1 MGGKRDET
9 AEERS
14 KRKEKEKR
22 EGLSKKKDK
31 KRDETPEERAAR
43 KAAKSSDGKSKDE
56 RKEKSAKASKQQQS
70 GQAALKEKK
79 QKSRGPPVGMMM
91 QEKGGSKNDYLAG
104 MDLPSSSDD
113 EDVEEK
119 VERDLTKN
127 AFDGPSDKEVAKARK
142 KEIEMAR
149 KEAMAK
155 EEAMRDDDDAFNVRL
170 PAMDD
175 QAMAQMA
182 NSRDIKIDNFS
193 VSVRGKPLLTDTNIT
208 IAHGRRYGIVGPNGT
223 GKTTLMKLLARRKI
237 PVPEFI
243 DILLV
248 EQEVVGD
255 ERTALES
262 VVAADVELMEL
273 RQKKME
279 YEQLME
285 KMAQADES
293 KNEALIKE
301 MNQLTF
307 KDEETDRDGR
317 VQVDEDVRSAETERR
332 RYRGGESVKDSAWF
346 RFYCRQER
354 RNERHGSIFHA
365 QFDQELFRRLE
376 NADFLSSSFIHRTDV
391 FIVGRTDESL
401 GFTSGHLVRRVLDAL
416 EEDFDCGF
424 ARSRFLKRC
433 HDGYH
438 PFARPP
444 ARSIQRKL

>member
-193 VSVRGKPLLTDTNIT
+193 VSVRGKPL
-208 IAHGRRYGIVGPNGT
+208 
-223 GKTTLMKLLARRKI
+223 
-237 PVPEFI
+237 
-243 DILLV
+243 
-248 EQEVVGD
+248 
-255 ERTALES
+255 
-262 VVAADVELMEL
+262 
-273 RQKKME
+273 
-279 YEQLME
+279 
-285 KMAQADES
+285 
-293 KNEALIKE
+293 
-301 MNQLTF
+301 
-307 KDEETDRDGR
+307 
-317 VQVDEDVRSAETERR
+317 
-332 RYRGGESVKDSAWF
+332 
-346 RFYCRQER
+346 
-354 RNERHGSIFHA
+354 
-365 QFDQELFRRLE
+365 
-376 NADFLSSSFIHRTDV
+376 FL
-391 FIVGRTDESL
+391 
-401 GFTSGHLVRRVLDAL
+401 
-416 EEDFDCGF
+416 
-424 ARSRFLKRC
+424 
-433 HDGYH
+433 
-438 PFARPP
+438 
-444 ARSIQRKL
+444 

>member
-22 EGLSKKKDK
+22 EGVSKKKDK

-43 KAAKSSDGKSKDE
+43 KAAKSSSDGKSKDE

-91 QEKGGSKNDYLAG
+91 MQEKGGSKNDYLAG

-113 EDVEEK
+113 EDVKEK

-127 AFDGPSDKEVAKARK
+127 TFDGPSDKEAAKARK

-208 IAHGRRYGIVGPNGT
+208 IAHGDDMGSLGRTGPG
-223 GKTTLMKLLARRKI
+223 
-237 PVPEFI
+237 
-243 DILLV
+243 
-248 EQEVVGD
+248 
-255 ERTALES
+255 
-262 VVAADVELMEL
+262 
-273 RQKKME
+273 
-279 YEQLME
+279 
-285 KMAQADES
+285 
-293 KNEALIKE
+293 
-301 MNQLTF
+301 
-307 KDEETDRDGR
+307 
-317 VQVDEDVRSAETERR
+317 RR
-332 RYRGGESVKDSAWF
+332 R
-346 RFYCRQER
+346 
-354 RNERHGSIFHA
+354 
-365 QFDQELFRRLE
+365 
-376 NADFLSSSFIHRTDV
+376 
-391 FIVGRTDESL
+391 
-401 GFTSGHLVRRVLDAL
+401 
-416 EEDFDCGF
+416 
-424 ARSRFLKRC
+424 
-433 HDGYH
+433 
-438 PFARPP
+438 
-444 ARSIQRKL
+444 

>member
-1 MGGKRDET
+1 MYLLSIRARPTYYLSSFSLHGSLAARFKNRQNFSFISFTKQRHTQKHISKIKMGGKRDET

-22 EGLSKKKDK
+22 EGLSKKKEK

-43 KAAKSSDGKSKDE
+43 KAAKSSSDGKSKDE
-56 RKEKSAKASKQQQS
+56 RKEKSAKASKQSQS

-127 AFDGPSDKEVAKARK
+127 AFDGPSDKEAAKARK

-307 KDEETDRDGR
+307 KDEETGTEMDASQALTKTYDQLKLKG
-317 VQVDEDVRSAETERR
+317 DDTAEARA
-332 RYRGGESVKDSAWF
+332 SKIL
-346 RFYCRQER
+346 
-354 RNERHGSIFHA
+354 HG
-365 QFDQELFRRLE
+365 
-376 NADFLSSSFIHRTDV
+376 
-391 FIVGRTDESL
+391 L
-401 GFTSGHLVRRVLDAL
+401 GFTVVKKGETKGPDRFSMHNSTKSFSGGWRMRISLARAL
-416 EEDFDCGF
+416 
-424 ARSRFLKRC
+424 FLSLI
-433 HDGYH
+433 H
-438 PFARPP
+438 
-444 ARSIQRKL
+444 I

>member
-1 MGGKRDET
+1 MGKKDET
-9 AEERS
+9 PEERA

-22 EGLSKKKDK
+22 EGKSSKKDK
-31 KRDETPEERAAR
+31 KKDETPEERAAR
-43 KAAKSSDGKSKDE
+43 KAAKADGKSKDE
-56 RKEKSAKASKQQQS
+56 RKEKSAKASKQQS
-70 GQAALKEKK
+70 GGNALKEKK
-79 QKSRGPPVGMMM
+79 QKSASRGPTPAMMM
-91 QEKGGSKNDYLAG
+91 QEKSSKNDYLAG

-127 AFDGPSDKEVAKARK
+127 TFDGPSEKEAAKARK

-170 PAMDD
+170 PAMDE

-273 RQKKME
+273 RQKK
-279 YEQLME
+279 L
-285 KMAQADES
+285 
-293 KNEALIKE
+293 
-301 MNQLTF
+301 
-307 KDEETDRDGR
+307 
-317 VQVDEDVRSAETERR
+317 
-332 RYRGGESVKDSAWF
+332 
-346 RFYCRQER
+346 
-354 RNERHGSIFHA
+354 
-365 QFDQELFRRLE
+365 
-376 NADFLSSSFIHRTDV
+376 
-391 FIVGRTDESL
+391 
-401 GFTSGHLVRRVLDAL
+401 
-416 EEDFDCGF
+416 
-424 ARSRFLKRC
+424 
-433 HDGYH
+433 
-438 PFARPP
+438 
-444 ARSIQRKL
+444 